1 MRFENKVCVITG
13 GTGGVGRTLVTLFA
27 SEAAK
32 GAGGI

>member
-1 MRFENKVCVITG
+1 M
-13 GTGGVGRTLVTLFA
+13 GRTLVTLFA